1 MHNMDIP
8 EGISF
13 KKSVEQ
19 IFKAFKQKQLHEN
32 LVLTRLNSLYL
43 LYLMSILSRNIKSNK
58 KTELLSI
65 VLTWKTLQRIG
76 QGP

>member
-1 MHNMDIP
+1 MDIP

-13 KKSVEQ
+13 KKFVEQ

-65 VLTWKTLQRIG
+65 VLT
-76 QGP
+76 